1 MVRGRSLPRNVEAP
15 PALPITS
22 AEPTSAVP
30 SWINSGGASAS
41 PLLKRAQ
48 LNGASM
54 AAKEEV
60 NKVKLKIIQIIIC
73 YECFAWLPLKT
84 SLLYFYFFLY
94 KIR

>member
-15 PALPITS
+15 PALPITT

-30 SWINSGGASAS
+30 SWISSGGASAS

-60 NKVKLKIIQIIIC
+60 NKVNYTDYLYLFFCMYVLYGNIKK
-73 YECFAWLPLKT
+73 KT
-84 SLLYFYFFLY
+84 FNL
-94 KIR
+94 